1 MKRILYSSLLLSI
14 MQSILFWHKSPGI
27 SVTIFLGITI
37 IVIYYNLKEK
47 QKLKNKKGMLLSIP
61 IMLLGLT
68 YFVFYNMFFQIIN
81 IPIIFALIIMM
92 CIKTTE
98 GKISENRFIRNIM
111 GKAFM
116 PLYVIVE
123 FIGDFQINEFLEE
136 KKKVKNKK
144 IEFAKKLGKS
154 MLIAI
159 PVIIIIIV
167 LLSSADSIFGSL
179 FTNISK
185 GISNIFSSKSISDI
199 IARGIWII
207 IIFAYI
213 SGFLVAFV
221 KKENAENAVKSE
233 KKAISSFTINT
244 LLICLNIIYFVF
256 SIIQFEY
263 LFMNAG
269 KTADFDYAEYA
280 RTGFFQ
286 LMFVSFINFALIK
299 ISKNVQN
306 EKLNKILKILLVIFT
321 MIIVISAIFRM
332 HLYEQEYGYTYLR
345 IFVYFILATEIL
357 ILIPILVN
365 ICGKEFDVFDIS
377 LKIMIT
383 MYVILNFIN
392 IDYIIAKN
400 NIDRYLENP
409 ENNNIDI
416 YYITAFTGTD
426 SVDEL
431 KRLLD
436 VDEKVLSYERRQY
449 MQNVKT
455 DVKSHLRTYKL
466 YSEWKDLKWQ
476 ELNLSKSNVYKILDG
491 VDLKGEF

>member
-1 MKRILYSSLLLSI
+1 MKKILYSSLLLSI
-14 MQSILFWHKSPGI
+14 IQSILFWHKSPGI
-27 SVTIFLGITI
+27 SVTVFLAI
-37 IVIYYNLKEK
+37 IILVIYYNLNDK
-47 QKLKNKKGMLLSIP
+47 QKMKNKKGMLLGVP
-61 IMLLGLT
+61 IILLGLT
-68 YFVFYNMFFQIIN
+68 YFIFNNIFFQIIN
-81 IPIIFALIIMM
+81 IPVIFALIIMM

-98 GKISENRFIRNIM
+98 GKISENKFIRNII
-111 GKAFM
+111 GKVFR

-136 KKKVKNKK
+136 KKKIKNEK
-144 IEFAKKLGKS
+144 IEFVKKLGKS

-179 FTNISK
+179 FTNISEW
-185 GISNIFSSKSISDI
+185 ISNIFSSESISDTV
-199 IARGIWII
+199 ARVIWII
-207 IIFAYI
+207 IIFVYV

-221 KKENAENAVKSE
+221 KKEDSLDIVTH
-233 KKAISSFTINT
+233 KKRTFSSFTINT
-244 LLICLNIIYFVF
+244 LLICLDAIYCIF
-256 SIIQFEY
+256 SIIQFKY

-269 KTADFDYAEYA
+269 KTAGFDYAEYA

-299 ISKNVQN
+299 SKNVQN
-306 EKLNKILKILLVIFT
+306 DKLNKILKILLIIFT

-357 ILIPILVN
+357 ILIPSLVN
-365 ICGKEFDVFDIS
+365 ISGKEFDVFDTS
-377 LKIMIT
+377 LKIIIT

-400 NIDRYLENP
+400 NIDRYLNDP

-426 SVDEL
+426 SVNEL
-431 KRLLD
+431 IRLLEK
-436 VDEKVLSYERRQY
+436 DESVLSYERREY
-449 MQNVKT
+449 MQNVKAK
-455 DVKSHLRTYKL
+455 VRSHLRTYKL
-466 YSEWKDLKWQ
+466 YSEWENFEWQ
-476 ELNLSKSNVYKILDG
+476 EWNMSKLNSYKVLKNI
-491 VDLKGEF
+491 DLKGEF